1 MNFWPNSQ
9 KNILPTNSMWFS
21 SHWNWCTAR
30 RVTWWLPES
39 VYKKRVNGITVNPL
53 MCLVP
58 RTRIELVRGC
68 PRGILSPL
76 RLPVP
81 PPRRGA
87 QIKRRCTISPRKNQQ
102 PSAKPFVSRRL
113 FNTLFSRAPKNAAPD
128 RLTHQDFLFARHRR
142 PTPPSGR
149 DDLRNHRDRTI
160 APRPGGERWRP
171 APLFE

>member
-1 MNFWPNSQ
+1 MNSWPNSLR
-9 KNILPTNSMWFS
+9 NILPTNSMWFIS
-21 SHWNWCTAR
+21 LELVYGPMSYSGGGLKA
-30 RVTWWLPES
+30 
-39 VYKKRVNGITVNPL
+39 YKKRVNGITVNPL

-128 RLTHQDFLFARHRR
+128 RLTHQGVLIARRR
-142 PTPPSGR
+142 QIIHPSGTN
-149 DDLRNHRDRTI
+149 DSKNLRAGAA
-160 APRPGGERWRP
+160 APKPGAERSRPEHPFG
-171 APLFE
+171 